1 MRLRRRAFGRKAVS
15 PLLATIILIA
25 ITVAAGL
32 VIYNLF
38 FSTAGTISSQLNIQ
52 IISVDIVKTST
63 TTLVSATIKNT
74 GNKPISSCH
83 VYVYVDGT
91 TTPVDLDLGSIDVG
105 QSRSSSTTT
114 LPTEGSV
121 TVGKSYPVRV
131 VAMAADNSRL
141 EKSLT
146 ISCTG

>member
-1 MRLRRRAFGRKAVS
+1 MRLRRKAFGRKALS

-74 GNKPISSCH
+74 GNKPITSCTVT
-83 VYVYVDGT
+83 VYGDSGSVQLT
-91 TTPVDLDLGSIDVG
+91 LGSLDVG
-105 QSRSSSTTT
+105 GLKSASAAN
-114 LPTEGSV
+114 PGGFSV
-121 TVGKSYPVRV
+121 TVGKVYPVTISV
-131 VAMAADNSRL
+131 TASDNSKL
-141 EKSLT
+141 DKSLT
-146 ISCTG
+146 VVCTG

>member
-1 MRLRRRAFGRKAVS
+1 MRLRRKAFGRKAVS

-74 GNKPISSCH
+74 GNKPITSCTVT
-83 VYVYVDGT
+83 VYGDSGSVQLT
-91 TTPVDLDLGSIDVG
+91 LGSLDVG
-105 QSRSSSTTT
+105 GLKSASAANPSDF
-114 LPTEGSV
+114 SV
-121 TVGKSYPVRV
+121 TVGKVYPVTISV
-131 VAMAADNSRL
+131 TASDGSKL
-141 EKSLT
+141 DKSLT
-146 ISCTG
+146 VVCTG